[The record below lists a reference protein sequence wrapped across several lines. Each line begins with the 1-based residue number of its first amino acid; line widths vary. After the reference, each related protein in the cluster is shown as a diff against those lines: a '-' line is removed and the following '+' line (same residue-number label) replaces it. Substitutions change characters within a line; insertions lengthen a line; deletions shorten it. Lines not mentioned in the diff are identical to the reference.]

1 MKRTLGLFT
10 ILLLAFNL
18 FAAKYPKREMRA
30 VWIAT
35 VANIDWPS
43 SANLTVAQQQK
54 EFIELLDLSK
64 EYHMNTVVF
73 QIRPAADAFYA
84 SK

>member
-1 MKRTLGLFT
+1 MKRTLGLIT
-10 ILLLAFNL
+10 ILLVAINL

-43 SANLTVAQQQK
+43 SANLTVEHVLAGGS
-54 EFIELLDLSK
+54 EVGDHAMSVGIFEWLPARPLPSWLL
-64 EYHMNTVVF
+64 
-73 QIRPAADAFYA
+73 
-84 SK
+84 